1 MVLGFLTFLGIG
13 GATAATIS
21 SVLTWTLTIATV
33 AVGVKG
39 YRQLKDMQAQAQ
51 TIMAN
56 KTSAGGKIPV
66 IYGSRRV
73 GSQIIYMDT
82 HNNRIRW

>member
-1 MVLGFLTFLGIG
+1 MVFGFLTFLGIG
-13 GATAATIS
+13 GGTAAVIS
-21 SVLTWTLTIATV
+21 SVLSWGLAIATL

-51 TIMAN
+51 VIMAN

-66 IYGSRRV
+66 IYG
-73 GSQIIYMDT
+73 
-82 HNNRIRW
+82 